1 MGPAYAIDGE
11 GLPLVSA
18 GNWMTHL
25 DHQRKS
31 PVWRHPVKERTRLSA
46 TTSAAAGLSD
56 RHFDGTPHRRLLSGR
71 ESLTAS
77 EDRVA
82 ALAAEGLTNREIAQ
96 RQFVTVKAVQWHLR
110 NIYRKLDV
118 GSRGDLPAA
127 LGLDPRTKH
136 WDGSASD
143 TGATAAQDRRH
154 EPPPSTPL
162 PGTGSADRRRTD
174 HYARMEYFSSTWRVC
189 AGS

>member
-11 GLPLVSA
+11 GMPLVRA
-18 GNWMTHL
+18 GDWMTHL

-31 PVWRHPVKERTRLSA
+31 PGLAAPVKELSRPAPRLSA

-56 RHFDGTPHRRLLSGR
+56 RQLDGTSHRRLLSGR

-82 ALAAEGLTNREIAQ
+82 ALAAEDLTNREIAQ

-110 NIYRKLDV
+110 NVYRKLDV
-118 GSRGDLPAA
+118 GSRGELPAA
-127 LGLDPRTKH
+127 LGLGP
-136 WDGSASD
+136 
-143 TGATAAQDRRH
+143 
-154 EPPPSTPL
+154 
-162 PGTGSADRRRTD
+162 
-174 HYARMEYFSSTWRVC
+174 
-189 AGS
+189 